1 MKIIFLLITFTSL
14 FFASICSAESN
25 YEFSKRA
32 ERYLEVR
39 NYPYPPRGPRHY
51 EFFVSG
57 GMLMT
62 RLNNQPSLYIGSGQ
76 INNYTTSER
85 TTYNPLGGIGI
96 GYAFYPTDSDGN
108 SHAKIVLGLSSY
120 YLSLGKVKGINTL
133 FQGDS
138 GAGTLNYQFNA
149 QSIAVFGTTRFV
161 LTDYSWEPF
170 LLAGVGSAWNELDN
184 YSESIVT
191 NPSPTPPSM
200 MSAHT
205 DNAFAYQLG
214 IGVQHQIYLNT
225 EDNVSCG
232 LALSYNYFNLGSSK
246 LGPYPP
252 VLQTSTNRLGI
263 NDMTA
268 HSLLFSI
275 VTSFN

>member
-1 MKIIFLLITFTSL
+1 MKIIFLLITLTSL
-14 FFASICSAESN
+14 FFASLCSAESN

-39 NYPYPPRGPRHY
+39 NYSYPPRGPRHY

-57 GMLMT
+57 GMLMA
-62 RLNNQPSLYIGSGQ
+62 RLNNQPSLFIGSGQ
-76 INNYTTSER
+76 TNNYTTSER

-120 YLSLGKVKGINTL
+120 YLSFGKVKGINTP
-133 FQGDS
+133 FQG
-138 GAGTLNYQFNA
+138 GFGTLNYQFSA
-149 QSIAVFGTTRFV
+149 QSFAVFGTTRFIF
-161 LTDYSWEPF
+161 TDYSWHPF
-170 LLAGVGSAWNELDN
+170 VSAGVGSSWNELYN
-184 YSESIVT
+184 YSESVVT
-191 NPSPTPPSM
+191 NPSPTSPAT

-205 DNAFAYQLG
+205 GNAFAYQLG
-214 IGVQHQIYLNT
+214 LGVQHQIYLNT

-252 VLQTSTNRLGI
+252 VTQSTSNRLGI

-275 VTSFN
+275 ITSFN